1 MGGHVNRPLV
11 WVAAALIAGIYYA
24 GNGWAIPII
33 LALGPCLTGI
43 ALCLVRRYSHMDRA
57 AVCLAFFTAGVLLWE
72 ARHGDRSGDAL
83 SRFSLERPGAALT
96 LEGVVR
102 ESDALLPRQE
112 YTRVILDVD
121 RVDAADVSYNVAGG
135 VVVRW
140 NNPAHPVF
148 TGERVRATGTL
159 AHELSP
165 VNHGIYDVEDY
176 LRARGVHSELRLRGD
191 KLARLESPS
200 WSLRYWLSRFRQH
213 EALVFSR
220 TVPADT
226 LPFVLA
232 VWLGERSQLAE
243 QERDSYTLSGTAHIL
258 SVSGVHMAI
267 VYMSASF
274 VLGIFMRRS
283 RARTFCGMLLVLL
296 FALLTGARIATVRSA
311 IMILV
316 YLAADL
322 FEREPDAP
330 TALSLSGILLLCA
343 NPGNLYDS
351 GFLLSFVSVASL
363 LLFSPQVELWLERLP
378 WLLRRPL
385 APTLSVQLLPFPLAA
400 HFFHVLPLGA
410 PFANLLVIPILT
422 VVLWLCAAVTV
433 IAWLLPPFAVVFGH
447 ALFLCVEAIR
457 WVTHTVSEAGWLH
470 SAITSPTPIAA
481 VFFLAAALG
490 LLAPATKRR
499 WIKPGIVAAIF
510 LCSCLSWR
518 PAVLPTGMDFLDVG
532 HADAALVRTPDGTTF
547 LIDGGDRSDYIDM
560 GTRVVLPFLY
570 ANHTPR
576 LDYVVMTHP
585 DHDHGGGLY
594 RVIERMPV
602 GALLLGP
609 EPSGRQLENDLIA
622 LCQRRGVT
630 VRRLQRGD
638 TIACGDAL
646 LETLHPPANRD
657 VGERLNDNSL
667 VLRFTWPGMSAVF
680 AGDVE
685 TPGERLIAA
694 APCSADVLKV
704 AHHASDT
711 SSSAPFLRAV
721 APKYA
726 VISTRTTGKLRAAS
740 PHVLGR
746 LEQIG
751 AQVWRTDWHGGVRI
765 RHGQEGLIFEG
776 SRIVRG
782 YRPEGNAPGKS
793 GGL

>member
-1 MGGHVNRPLV
+1 MNRPLV
-11 WVAAALIAGIYYA
+11 WVAAALTAGISCA
-24 GNGWAIPII
+24 GQGWGIPII
-33 LALGPCLTGI
+33 LGLGPCLTGV
-43 ALCLVRRYSHMDRA
+43 ALCLVRRYSYMDRG

-72 ARHGDRSGDAL
+72 ARHTDLSGDAL

-102 ESDALLPRQE
+102 ESGALLPGQD
-112 YTRVILDVD
+112 YTRLILDAD
-121 RVDAADVSYNVAGG
+121 RVDVTESAHSLSGG
-135 VVVRW
+135 VIIRW
-140 NNPAHPVF
+140 SNPTQPIFA
-148 TGERVRATGTL
+148 GERVRVAGKL
-159 AHELSP
+159 SHELSP

-176 LRARGVHSELRLRGD
+176 LRARGVHSEMRVRGD
-191 KLARLESPS
+191 IVEILESPS
-200 WSLRYWLSRFRQH
+200 WSFRYWLSRFRQH
-213 EALVFSR
+213 EAVALSR
-220 TVPADT
+220 AVPADT

-283 RARTFCGMLLVLL
+283 RARTLCGMLLVLL

-322 FEREPDAP
+322 FDREPDAP

-351 GFLLSFVSVASL
+351 GFLLSFTSVASL

-378 WLLRRPL
+378 RLLRRPL
-385 APTLSVQLLPFPLAA
+385 APTLGVQLLPFPLAA

-410 PFANLLVIPILT
+410 PLANLLVIPILT
-422 VVLWLCAAVTV
+422 VVLWLCAAAALIGW
-433 IAWLLPPFAVVFGH
+433 IAPPFAVIFGH
-447 ALFLCVEAIR
+447 ALYPCVESIR
-457 WVTHTVSEAGWLH
+457 WVAHTVSGASWLH
-470 SAITSPTPIAA
+470 GAITSPTPVATM
-481 VFFLAAALG
+481 FFFVAALG
-490 LLAPATKRR
+490 LLAPAAKRR
-499 WIKPGIVAAIF
+499 WIKPAAVAAAFICCWIF
-510 LCSCLSWR
+510 WR
-518 PAVLPTGMDFLDVG
+518 PATLPPGLDFLDVG
-532 HADAALVRTPDGTTF
+532 HADAALVRTPDGATF

-585 DHDHGGGLY
+585 DRDHGGGLY

-602 GALLLGP
+602 GTFLLGP
-609 EPSGRQLENDLIA
+609 EPSGRELENDLIA
-622 LCQRRGVT
+622 LCQRRGVP
-630 VRRLQRGD
+630 VRRLRHGH

-646 LETLHPPANRD
+646 LETLHPPAGRD
-657 VGERLNDNSL
+657 VGDRLNDNSL

-680 AGDVE
+680 TGDVE

-694 APCSADVLKV
+694 APCNADILKV

-765 RHGQEGLIFEG
+765 RQGPEGLIFEG
-776 SRIVRG
+776 ARSARG
-782 YRPEGNAPGKS
+782 YRREADAPGKS
-793 GGL
+793 AGL